1 MEQLA
6 KLDLAIQPMLHVE
19 SMGDSLTF
27 FERLGAQ
34 VLFGSRDGDY
44 ALVQFG
50 ATKMGLL
57 AHPPSPDNPE
67 PLELH
72 FESATP
78 LEQIEEHL
86 QATAPEMIHRG
97 TGDEAFGKM
106 LKLRTPDGLVVK
118 LLELERD
125 LIE

>member
-6 KLDLAIQPMLHVE
+6 EFDLAIQPMLHVE
-19 SMGDSLTF
+19 NMGESLEF
-27 FERLGAQ
+27 FERLGAK

-44 ALVQFG
+44 SLVQFG
-50 ATKMGLL
+50 PTKLGLL
-57 AHPPSPDNPE
+57 AHPPSADNPE

-72 FESATP
+72 FESGTP

-86 QATAPEMIHRG
+86 KSTAPSMIHRG
-97 TGDEAFGKM
+97 TADEAFGKM
-106 LKLRTPDGLVVK
+106 LQLRTPDGLLVK

>member
-6 KLDLAIQPMLHVE
+6 KFDLAIQPMLHVE
-19 SMGDSLTF
+19 NMGESLAF
-27 FERLGAQ
+27 FERLGAE

-50 ATKMGLL
+50 PTRLGLL

-67 PLELH
+67 PLELQ
-72 FESATP
+72 FESGTP

-86 QATAPEMIHRG
+86 RATAPEMIHRG
-97 TGDEAFGKM
+97 AGDEAFGKM
-106 LKLRTPDGLVVK
+106 LQLRTPDGLVVK